1 MADAPPP
8 PVPPPQPQVPAW
20 LNRANALGLNDDE
33 TILFELMY
41 NSLNFTEGQYTTLRD
56 QGGYGTLRD
65 LNQWRHKEI
74 YDWCVAMSGRSV
86 ARGGRT
92 YGDLKI
98 KQLQGIAWW
107 VTDRCL
113 RSLPLDVNDFK
124 AKEEEYR
131 ANAQFA
137 YLESKN
143 DDVTLD
149 KPGKFEYKNWIAWEE
164 TVYLYFDSITNLR
177 GVPMAYVIRKD
188 LPAGTDIATLERKDQ
203 IIYNAPLN
211 GFVFDIDTKTVLSI
225 LKESTIDTEAE
236 TWIKNIKCGRLAMK
250 ALQQHYDGDDEK
262 RKRLDTAKAQLD
274 KLFYR
279 HEATFSFEK
288 YVTSLQNIFSIH
300 DRYFEPVYETDK
312 VRYLLDKC
320 QNNHTEFKQA
330 VMLCRTMHNTFSA
343 AVTYLKTEVGR
354 LFPDSGR
361 TRKPRNI
368 SNTNTKKNTGKKLV
382 NGVDCSDLS
391 RWYSK
396 EEFSKLPGYMRK
408 RIATN
413 KNHRDKNQEQI
424 QQKKKARI
432 SATETDKE
440 GADDKQNSLV
450 AAVIN
455 GVANASRHSA
465 GASVQFPHNG
475 RNATIAATQSKQ
487 ISSNESTTSAVTF
500 DHLGNPK

>member
-1 MADAPPP
+1 MADAPQVQNPP
-8 PVPPPQPQVPAW
+8 PARPAW
-20 LNRANALGLNDDE
+20 QNRAIDLGLNDDE
-33 TILFELMY
+33 SILFELMH
-41 NSLNFTEGQYTTLRD
+41 NFLHFTEGQYTTLRE
-56 QGGYGTLRD
+56 QGGYSTLRD
-65 LNQWRHKEI
+65 LNQWRHKDI
-74 YDWCVAMSGRSV
+74 KDWCTTMSSRPA

-107 VTDRCL
+107 VTDRIL
-113 RSLPLDVNDFK
+113 RNLPLDVNDFK

-137 YLESKN
+137 HLESEN

-149 KPGKFEYKNWIAWEE
+149 KPSKFEYKNWIAWEE

-177 GVPMAYVIRKD
+177 GVPMSYVIRKG
-188 LPAGTDIATLERKDQ
+188 LPNGTDIATLDRKEQ

-211 GFVFDIDTKTVLSI
+211 GFVFDIDSKAVLSI
-225 LKESTIDTEAE
+225 LKECTLDTEAE
-236 TWIKNIKCGRLAMK
+236 TWIKNIKCGRIAMTS
-250 ALQQHYDGDDEK
+250 LQEHYDGVDEK
-262 RKRLDTAKAQLD
+262 RKRLDSSKAQLD

-279 HEATFSFEK
+279 HEATFNFEK
-288 YVTSLQNIFSIH
+288 YVTALHSIFSIH
-300 DRYFEPVYETDK
+300 ERYNEPIYETDK

-320 QNNHTEFKQA
+320 QNNHSEFKQA
-330 VMLCRTMHNTFSA
+330 VMLCRTMHDTFSA

-354 LFPDSGR
+354 LFPDNGR
-361 TRKPRNI
+361 LKRTRNI
-368 SNTNTKKNTGKKLV
+368 SNTNTKKNNNKKII
-382 NGVDCSDLS
+382 NGVDCSDLT

-408 RIATN
+408 KIATH
-413 KNHRDKNQEQI
+413 KGHKSKNQEQI
-424 QQKKKARI
+424 QKTKKARI
-432 SATETDKE
+432 SATESTKDVSDE
-440 GADDKQNSLV
+440 QQNNLV

-455 GVANASRHSA
+455 GVANASRHSSGS

-475 RNATIAATQSKQ
+475 RNATIAAANSKQ